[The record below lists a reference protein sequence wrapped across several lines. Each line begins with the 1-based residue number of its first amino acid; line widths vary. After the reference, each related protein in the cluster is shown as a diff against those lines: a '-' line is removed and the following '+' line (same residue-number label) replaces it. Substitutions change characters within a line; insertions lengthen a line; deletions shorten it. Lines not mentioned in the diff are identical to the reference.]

1 MSLLDKISDEI
12 QERISKMGNQE
23 LFQAYETVARH
34 EREIAYNQQ
43 QTPFCDE
50 LRTQATSQPECG
62 SSISGSAPLEVV
74 QDPITEEVV
83 ETTETEKVEESLT
96 PTEKKKLDLS
106 DKIKELGGTPPGRG
120 ALKKYEEVYQALVD
134 AKGSDNESDE
144 KDSPEPEETT
154 QEETPA
160 AETTNNQPADK
171 GGMTFDDAYDLCV
184 EEYEKAK
191 AQAKARY
198 DQARAR
204 HASNAR
210 KLDTR
215 RKVIAG
221 GALFELASRDV
232 EAALVLDRILD
243 AVTRDADKK
252 AFEDWERPGSKSGAE
267 KGEAEGS
274 GKTEGSA
281 PSSRFDVD
289 PQTLQ
294 EEANALMAE
303 TRNKP
308 RDSFRT

>member
-1 MSLLDKISDEI
+1 MPTPEH
-12 QERISKMGNQE
+12 E
-23 LFQAYETVARH
+23 L
-34 EREIAYNQQ
+34 
-43 QTPFCDE
+43 
-50 LRTQATSQPECG
+50 
-62 SSISGSAPLEVV
+62 
-74 QDPITEEVV
+74 
-83 ETTETEKVEESLT
+83 
-96 PTEKKKLDLS
+96 
-106 DKIKELGGTPPGRG
+106 
-120 ALKKYEEVYQALVD
+120 
-134 AKGSDNESDE
+134 AKA
-144 KDSPEPEETT
+144 K
-154 QEETPA
+154 
-160 AETTNNQPADK
+160 
-171 GGMTFDDAYDLCV
+171 

-243 AVTRDADKK
+243 GVTREADRK
-252 AFEDWERPGSKSGAE
+252 AFEDWERPGGKGGAE
-267 KGEAEGS
+267 KAEA
-274 GKTEGSA
+274 EGSA

-294 EEANALMAE
+294 EEADALMAE